1 MPLTA
6 PQAQA
11 LSAGISAAG
20 SLTNTAFNQI
30 FAEHNRKRN
39 FHYNEKAAENADKRQ
54 RAQYNDL
61 YSPQAMME
69 QYAAAGLS
77 PSMMMSGGQSAVG
90 QSSAQ
95 GNQSAGIQG
104 AYPSGQVIDPVQ
116 MAQIANINADTKL
129 KENEA
134 ANVSENTTAQQIENY
149 INATTLPQTIEKA
162 QEELNVLVAEVS
174 KLKAETS
181 GINWK
186 NAFNVITQDEQVQ
199 ALINKNAELE
209 ARVIELQAQTALHN
223 KDVELKEQ
231 ERQTL
236 IEQCKKWQHDTA
248 QRYIE
253 LDIYA
258 EEQAAQ
264 EAWFEEQAY
273 QGMKRINLD
282 TEMFN
287 FERGEKWEFE
297 KYKVGHA
304 IEQQWWK
311 VGLDFGASVIN
322 SVSNFAGTRSLG
334 KSSVQV
340 KQMEIDERQRTKTT
354 HTQNYHI
361 DKKGRKVV
369 HGGSYKKTN

>member
-1 MPLTA
+1 MSVLGTAALAGATTIVNQGLTGINRA
-6 PQAQA
+6 ANFKFNEM
-11 LSAGISAAG
+11 SA
-20 SLTNTAFNQI
+20 
-30 FAEHNRKRN
+30 K
-39 FHYNEKAAENADKRQ
+39 NADKRQ
-54 RAQYNDL
+54 RQQYWDL
-61 YSPQAMME
+61 FSPKALLE
-69 QYAAAGLS
+69 QYKAAGLS
-77 PSMMMSGGQSAVG
+77 PSMMMSGGAPAVG

-95 GNQSAGIQG
+95 GNQGAGIQG
-104 AYPSGQVIDPVQ
+104 PYPATQGLDPVT
-116 MAQIANINADTKL
+116 MAQVENINADTKL
-129 KENEA
+129 KETEA

-149 INATTLPQTIEKA
+149 INASTLPQTIEKA

-199 ALINKNAELE
+199 QLINKNAELE
-209 ARVIELQAQTALHN
+209 AKVIELQAQAALHN

-231 ERQTL
+231 ERLTL
-236 IEQCKKWQHDTA
+236 IEQCKKWQCDTA
-248 QRYIE
+248 QKYIE

-258 EEQAAQ
+258 DEQAAQ

-273 QGMKRINLD
+273 QGIKRINLD

-311 VGLDFGASVIN
+311 IGLDFGASVIN
-322 SVSNFAGTRSLG
+322 SVSNFAGARSIG
-334 KSSVQV
+334 NGSIQAKH
-340 KQMEIDERQRTKTT
+340 MEIDERQRTKTT
-354 HTQNYHI
+354 HTQNYHY
-361 DKKGRKVV
+361 DKKGRKVI
-369 HGGSYKKTN
+369 HSGQYKQTK